1 MTQPRL
7 FGGGPVMMFADDRS
21 RRSFLKWAGLLG
33 VGATLAAAG
42 ARSRFASAQGDEGD
56 IGILNFALTLEYLE
70 EDFYGRGA
78 DSGLLKGRAG
88 ELVAAIRDHESE
100 HIAALESAISDLGGS
115 PVKKPKFT
123 YPQGVF
129 KEKQAWME
137 TAVDFSQLGVEAYH
151 GQVQLIQSP
160 ALLAAAAS
168 IAGVESRHAAVIAQL
183 AGRQPFPSPIEQ
195 SIPKGRVLKTVQ
207 PFIAEG

>member
-56 IGILNFALTLEYLE
+56 IGILNYALTLEYLE

-78 DSGLLKGRAG
+78 DSGLLTGRAG
-88 ELVAAIRDHESE
+88 ELVAAIRDHETE
-100 HIAALESAISDLGGS
+100 HIAAIESTISDLGGS
-115 PVKKPKFT
+115 PVKKPKFS

-129 KEKQAWME
+129 KDKQVWLE
-137 TAVDFSQLGVEAYH
+137 TALDFSQLGVKAYH
-151 GQVQLIQSP
+151 GQVQRIQSP
-160 ALLAAAAS
+160 ELLGAAAS
-168 IAGVESRHAAVIAQL
+168 IAGVESRHAAIIARL
-183 AGRQPFPSPIEQ
+183 SGRNPFPTPIEQ
-195 SIPKGRVLKTVQ
+195 SASKSTVLKTVK
-207 PFIAEG
+207 PFVSG

>member
-1 MTQPRL
+1 MTQPKL
-7 FGGGPVMMFADDRS
+7 FGGGPVMMFTDDRS

-56 IGILNFALTLEYLE
+56 IGILNYALALEYLE

-78 DSGLLKGRAG
+78 DSGLLTGRAG
-88 ELVAAIRDHESE
+88 ELVAAIRNHETE
-100 HIAALESAISDLGGS
+100 HVAALESTISDLGGT
-115 PVKKPKFT
+115 PVKKPKFS

-129 KEKQAWME
+129 KDKKVWLE
-137 TAVDFSQLGVEAYH
+137 TALDFSQLGVKAYH

-160 ALLAAAAS
+160 ELLGAAAS
-168 IAGVESRHAAVIAQL
+168 IAGVESRHAAVIAHL
-183 AGRQPFPSPIEQ
+183 AGRNPFPAPLEQ
-195 SIPKGRVLKTVQ
+195 SFTKGRVLKTVK
-207 PFIAEG
+207 PFISG